1 MPRIRLHIGVQQI
14 HRQLAAPGRIRD
26 AREQHGRHARAQV
39 TRGLQVP
46 HTLVEIRI
54 GPQPVRIPQR
64 ARGDDGQ
71 RQYAVI
77 INDVPVYGE
86 QIQRSLEP
94 VSITLLQRGGDQR
107 LHDSR
112 SRQGQQLVLHEIRPA
127 PGIAIIKLAITIRI
141 AIGMV
146 EEIAICLDDVVRI
159 EQVQYI
165 GLRERTAII
174 RDVKPLP
181 VVRRGRILA

>member
-1 MPRIRLHIGVQQI
+1 MPCSV
-14 HRQLAAPGRIRD
+14 
-26 AREQHGRHARAQV
+26 
-39 TRGLQVP
+39 
-46 HTLVEIRI
+46 VEERTSD
-54 GPQPVRIPQR
+54 RF
-64 ARGDDGQ
+64 
-71 RQYAVI
+71 
-77 INDVPVYGE
+77 
-86 QIQRSLEP
+86 
-94 VSITLLQRGGDQR
+94 TLLQRGGDQR

-141 AIGMV
+141 AIGISIGMV
-146 EEIAICLDDVVRI
+146 EEIAIRLDDVVRI